1 MPRRMLAETNAA
13 SCRWVPVRTFTQ
25 PEPLTD
31 AELDRLG
38 DFLKSCKGGKAMN
51 VEALDGFFAALIA
64 GPETVMPSEY
74 NREVFGG
81 EMSEA
86 CEFCSLDEAN
96 EILGLM
102 MRHWNTIASTLHRD
116 DVYVPLLMQDENCVA
131 HGNDWARGFM
141 RGMHMRH
148 YGWAELMDDEEHGG
162 CVVPMM
168 TLFHEHDEDPEMRPE
183 LISPEKREE
192 VIAHMAAGLLRAYRY
207 FRAQRQVSASAHAS
221 DLRRSAAKVGRNDSC
236 PCGSG
241 KKYKKCCGSA
251 TVN

>member
-1 MPRRMLAETNAA
+1 MTA
-13 SCRWVPVRTFTQ
+13 FTEH
-25 PEPLTD
+25 EPLTD

-64 GPETVMPSEY
+64 GPDTVMPSEY
-74 NREVFGG
+74 YREVFGG
-81 EMSEA
+81 EMSDA
-86 CEFCSLDEAN
+86 CEFGSLDEAN

-102 MRHWNTIASTLHRD
+102 MRRWNAIASTLFKGE
-116 DVYVPLLMQDENCVA
+116 VYVPLLLEDEDGTV

-141 RGMHMRH
+141 RGMGMR
-148 YGWAELMDDEEHGG
+148 YDGWAELVNNEEHGG
-162 CVVPMM
+162 CLIPMM
-168 TLFHEHDEDPEMRPE
+168 MLFHEHDEVPKMRPKP
-183 LISPEKREE
+183 ISPEQREE
-192 VIAHMAAGLLRAYRY
+192 IIVHMAAGLLRAYRY
-207 FRAQRQVSASAHAS
+207 FREQRQVSPSAHAG
-221 DLRRSAAKVGRNDSC
+221 DLRRTAPKVGRNEPC